1 MNAAAQKPSIT
12 NIPQNDH
19 KFLFEQ
25 FVAFSLHANTNSAP
39 ASTHKL
45 KLNLRAEKKK
55 RVMVLNE
62 RE

>member
-1 MNAAAQKPSIT
+1 MLHKSPALP

-19 KFLFEQ
+19 KFLFAQ

-45 KLNLRAEKKK
+45 KLNLRAEGKKKK